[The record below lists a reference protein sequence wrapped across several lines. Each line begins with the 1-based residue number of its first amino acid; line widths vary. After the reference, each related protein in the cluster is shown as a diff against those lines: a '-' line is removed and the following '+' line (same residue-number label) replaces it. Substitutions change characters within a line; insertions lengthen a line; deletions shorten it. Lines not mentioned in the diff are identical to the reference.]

1 MVDKL
6 THLKQLEAE
15 SIHIIREVAAEFD
28 NPVMLYSIGKDSA
41 VMLHLARKAFFPG
54 KLPFPVMHVDTRW
67 KFQEMYTFRDK
78 MVEELGL
85 DLITHVNPDGVAQGI
100 NPFTHGSAKHT
111 DIMKTEGLKQA
122 LDKHGF
128 DAAFGGARRDE
139 EKSRAKER
147 VYSFRD
153 SKHRWDPK
161 NQRPE
166 LWNVYNGNVN
176 KGESIRVFP
185 LSNWTELDIWQYIYL
200 EGIPIVPLY
209 FAAERDVIEKN
220 GTLIM
225 IDDDRILEHL
235 SDEDKARIVKKKVR
249 FRTLG
254 CYPLTGAVESEAET
268 LTDIIQEMLLTR
280 TSERQGRVIDHDGAG
295 SMEDKNVRVISKGLS
310 PMSHQSDLISEDI
323 LAYLG
328 QHERKEMLRF
338 LTCGNVD
345 DGKSTLIGRLLHDS
359 KMIYEDH
366 LEAITRDSKKS
377 GTTGDDIDLALLVDG
392 LQAEREQGITI
403 DVAYRYFSTAKR
415 KFIIADTPGH
425 EQYTRNMATGAS
437 TCDLA
442 IILIDARY
450 GVQTQTRRH
459 SFIASLLGIKHI
471 VVAVNKMDINGFDQ
485 SVFEQIK
492 ADYLKFAE
500 GIAFKPSTMAFVP
513 MSALKGDNVVNK
525 SERSPWYTGQSLM
538 EILETVE
545 IANDRNYTDLRF
557 PVQYVNRPNLNF
569 RGFAGTLASGVV
581 HKGDEVVVLPSGKS
595 SRVKSI
601 VTFDGELEHAG
612 PGQAVTLTME
622 DEIDI
627 SRGDLLVHADNV
639 PQVADAFD
647 AMLVWMAEEPML
659 PGKKYD
665 IKRATSYVPGSITSI
680 VHRVDVNT
688 LAEGPASSLQLN
700 EIGRVKVSL
709 DAAIALDGYDSNRTT
724 GAFIVIDRL
733 TNGTVAAGMIIA
745 PPVNHGS
752 ATHHGKLAHVATEER
767 AQRFGQQPATVL
779 FSGLSGA
786 GKSTLAY
793 AVERKLFDMG
803 RAVFVLDGQNLR
815 HDLNKGLPQDRTG
828 RTENWRRAAHVARQ
842 FNEAGLLTLAAFVAP
857 DAEGREQAK
866 ALIGADRLLT
876 VYVQASPLV
885 CAERDPQGLYAA
897 GGDNIPGESF
907 PYDVPL
913 NADLVID
920 TQALSLEDSVK
931 QVLELLRQRGA
942 I

>member
-1 MVDKL
+1 
-6 THLKQLEAE
+6 
-15 SIHIIREVAAEFD
+15 
-28 NPVMLYSIGKDSA
+28 
-41 VMLHLARKAFFPG
+41 
-54 KLPFPVMHVDTRW
+54 
-67 KFQEMYTFRDK
+67 
-78 MVEELGL
+78 
-85 DLITHVNPDGVAQGI
+85 
-100 NPFTHGSAKHT
+100 
-111 DIMKTEGLKQA
+111 
-122 LDKHGF
+122 
-128 DAAFGGARRDE
+128 
-139 EKSRAKER
+139 
-147 VYSFRD
+147 
-153 SKHRWDPK
+153 
-161 NQRPE
+161 
-166 LWNVYNGNVN
+166 
-176 KGESIRVFP
+176 
-185 LSNWTELDIWQYIYL
+185 
-200 EGIPIVPLY
+200 
-209 FAAERDVIEKN
+209 
-220 GTLIM
+220 
-225 IDDDRILEHL
+225 
-235 SDEDKARIVKKKVR
+235 
-249 FRTLG
+249 
-254 CYPLTGAVESEAET
+254 
-268 LTDIIQEMLLTR
+268 
-280 TSERQGRVIDHDGAG
+280 
-295 SMEDKNVRVISKGLS
+295 
-310 PMSHQSDLISEDI
+310 MSHQSDLISEDI
-323 LAYLG
+323 LAYLA
-328 QHERKEMLRF
+328 QHERKELLRF

-366 LEAITRDSKKS
+366 LEAISRDSKKV

-450 GVQTQTRRH
+450 GVQTQTKRH

-471 VVAVNKMDINGFDQ
+471 VVAVNKMDLKGFDQ
-485 SVFEQIK
+485 GVFEQIK

-500 GIAFKPSTMAFVP
+500 GIQLKPTSLHFVP

-525 SERSPWYTGQSLM
+525 SEQSPWYEGQSLM

-545 IANDRNYTDLRF
+545 VSGDRNFDDMRF

-569 RGFAGTLASGVV
+569 RGFAGTLASGIVR
-581 HKGDEVVVLPSGKS
+581 KGDEVVALPSGKG

-601 VTFDGELEHAG
+601 VTYEGELEQAG
-612 PGQAVTLTME
+612 PGQAITLTLE
-622 DEIDI
+622 DEIDV
-627 SRGDLLVHADNV
+627 SRGDMLVHADNR
-639 PQVADAFD
+639 PQVVDSFS

-665 IKRATSYVPGSITSI
+665 IKRATSYVPGSIASI
-680 VHRVDVNT
+680 AHRVDVNT
-688 LAEGPASSLQLN
+688 LEQGAASSLQLN
-700 EIGRVKVSL
+700 EIGQVKIAL
-709 DAAIALDGYDSNRTT
+709 DAPIALDGYAYNRTT

-733 TNGTVAAGMIIA
+733 TNGTVGAGMIIA
-745 PPVNHGS
+745 EPVGAQGS
-752 ATHHGKLAHVATEER
+752 GGSHGKFAHVSTEER
-767 AQRFGQQPATVL
+767 AARFGQQPATVL

-803 RAVFVLDGQNLR
+803 RAVYVLDGQNLR
-815 HDLNKGLPQDRTG
+815 HDLNKGLPQDRAG

-866 ALIGADRLLT
+866 ALIGAERLVT
-876 VYVQASPLV
+876 VYVQASPQV

-897 GGDNIPGESF
+897 AGDNIPGESF

-920 TQALSLEDSVK
+920 TQTVSVEEGVK
-931 QVLELLRQRGA
+931 QVLDVLRERGA